1 MILPPE
7 IRPAP
12 VLIDLSQ
19 TTYLDS
25 VGVHMLFEV
34 AADLSAEQRLVGLIV
49 PEGAPIRKV
58 PTITKVDE
66 RVPVYPSLEEAI
78 LNSHRSPSALT
89 PPR

>member
-25 VGVHMLFEV
+25 VGVHMLTGGRS
-34 AADLSAEQRLVGLIV
+34 DQKS
-49 PEGAPIRKV
+49 PHDHEG
-58 PTITKVDE
+58 
-66 RVPVYPSLEEAI
+66 
-78 LNSHRSPSALT
+78 
-89 PPR
+89 